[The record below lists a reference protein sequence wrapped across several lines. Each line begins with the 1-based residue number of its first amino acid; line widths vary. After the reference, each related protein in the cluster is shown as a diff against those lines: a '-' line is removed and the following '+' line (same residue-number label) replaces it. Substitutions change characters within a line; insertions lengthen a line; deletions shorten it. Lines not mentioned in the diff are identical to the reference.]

1 MKEFI
6 RDNSGICMFMLAII
20 IYIAFDVG
28 STIHD
33 KRVSEDNL
41 INSDFSN
48 EWISSNKIKN
58 QDTTDYI
65 RIIEVINKETG
76 KKYKLFIHSVEGENE
91 WYGIE
96 EDN

>member
-6 RDNSGICMFMLAII
+6 IDNLGIFTFIFVFIICIVMAIG
-20 IYIAFDVG
+20 F
-28 STIHD
+28 TIHD

-65 RIIEVINKETG
+65 RIVEVTNKETG
-76 KKYKLFIHSVEGENE
+76 KKYKLSIHSVKGENE

-96 EDN
+96 EEN